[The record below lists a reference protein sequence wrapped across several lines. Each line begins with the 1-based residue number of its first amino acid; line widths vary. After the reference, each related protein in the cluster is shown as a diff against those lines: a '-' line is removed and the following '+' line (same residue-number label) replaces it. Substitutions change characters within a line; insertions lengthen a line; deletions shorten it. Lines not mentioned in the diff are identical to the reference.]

1 MDHPAPLTA
10 AFDVTAWDETPYD
23 EPSAGPRLARAT
35 VRKAFRGD
43 LDGESVA
50 ELLLCQEAPSDP
62 SAGAG
67 YVASEVVTG
76 TLAGRAGTFVV
87 QHGGVVGGGDAPRS
101 FGNVVPGSGTG
112 DLAGLSGTV
121 TYAADADGHRVTLD
135 LRWPE

>member
-1 MDHPAPLTA
+1 MDRPPPLTA
-10 AFDVTAWDETPYD
+10 SFDIAGWDETPTA
-23 EPSAGPRLARAT
+23 EPADGPRHARAT
-35 VRKAFRGD
+35 VRKTFQGD

-50 ELLLCQEAPSDP
+50 ELLMCQEDPADP

-76 TLAGRAGTFVV
+76 TLAGRKGTFVV

-112 DLAGLSGTV
+112 ALAGLAGTV
-121 TYAADADGHRVTLD
+121 TYMADADGHRVTLD
-135 LRWPE
+135 VRFG